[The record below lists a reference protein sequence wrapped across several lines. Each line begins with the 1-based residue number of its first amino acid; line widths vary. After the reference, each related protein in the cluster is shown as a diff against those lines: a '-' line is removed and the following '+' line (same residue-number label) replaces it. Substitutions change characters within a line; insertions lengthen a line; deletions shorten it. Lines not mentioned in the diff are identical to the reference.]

1 MSNSGLFLNA
11 FASKQHLQSKG
22 KKTHTQCDLALFF
35 LLTVSQH
42 QNLDYVF
49 C

>member
-11 FASKQHLQSKG
+11 FASKQHLQSKE
-22 KKTHTQCDLALFF
+22 KEKHTQCDLALFF